1 MTLVTSS
8 VAHAEILSIDT
19 TDALSSTGVVDFIST
34 SDVPGSNIYSFN
46 KDELVFADNKVIH
59 SLLVIIVLLICMYV
73 CHYRLVRSGALCS
86 RVTRRE

>member
-19 TDALSSTGVVDFIST
+19 SDALSSTGVVDFISA

-46 KDELVFADNKVIH
+46 KDELVFADNKVIYTT
-59 SLLVIIVLLICMYV
+59 LIIVFICMYV
-73 CHYRLVRSGALCS
+73 CQYRLVRSGALCS
-86 RVTRRE
+86 CVTHRE